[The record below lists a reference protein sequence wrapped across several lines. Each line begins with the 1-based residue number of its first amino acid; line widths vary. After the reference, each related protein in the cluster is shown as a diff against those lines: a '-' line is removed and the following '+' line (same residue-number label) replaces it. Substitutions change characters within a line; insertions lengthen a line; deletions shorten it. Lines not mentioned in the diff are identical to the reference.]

1 MTTEILSLKDIETRY
16 PDQWVVLDHVR
27 SDPGPVL
34 RGGRV
39 IFATEDEDQLSKKLR
54 ELPRDIHYA
63 IRYLGEPANEVEFSS
78 EMFGKN

>member
-1 MTTEILSLKDIETRY
+1 MTPDVLSLPEIEKRY

-39 IFATEDEDQLSKKLR
+39 IFATEDEDALSQRLR
-54 ELPRDIHYA
+54 ELPRGVHYA
-63 IRYLGEPANEVEFSS
+63 IRFLGDPPPDVSFAL
-78 EMFGKN
+78 